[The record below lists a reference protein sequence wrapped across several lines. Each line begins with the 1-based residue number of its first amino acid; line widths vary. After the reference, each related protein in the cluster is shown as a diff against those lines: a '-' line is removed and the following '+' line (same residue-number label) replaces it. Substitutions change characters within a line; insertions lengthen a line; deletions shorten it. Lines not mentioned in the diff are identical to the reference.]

1 MQSLF
6 FRMRLIHWLGAIG
19 LFFNALLYTEQTFSQ
34 VLQYIVV
41 LLLVI
46 HDLDEKHWGV
56 DSLRKITAYMGHFEQ
71 KNLSVPCD
79 INSDY
84 NSEMGKILK
93 VINAFRENVQKT
105 LLGIKA
111 QADTSEQVAQVLTTK
126 TSSIARRISQQDLRV
141 GTISQKC
148 QTLDEYS
155 LTLVEKAKDTESR
168 VHQTKQGLQDTSSS
182 METMADMVRLYV
194 SSSESL
200 SGKFDALS
208 EQASAIA
215 SVVSVINT
223 IAEQT
228 NLLALNAAIEAARA
242 GEHGR
247 GFAVVAGE
255 VRQLANS
262 TQSSLLEINQI
273 ITNIADAVKQADE
286 EVKLQSQ
293 NLSKLSQHS
302 RVSQKEITRACENI
316 DSILQLIGGQA
327 NREDADIRHIHSL
340 VTQVVE
346 EITILRELSGSNADD
361 CRELNLEG
369 KRLEGV
375 TREIV
380 AQLDTFII

>member
-1 MQSLF
+1 
-6 FRMRLIHWLGAIG
+6 MRLIHWLGAVG

-41 LLLVI
+41 GLLVI
-46 HDLDEKHWGV
+46 HDLDEKYWGV

-71 KNLSVPCD
+71 KNLAVPCE

-84 NSEMGKILK
+84 NSEMAKILK

-105 LLGIKA
+105 LQGIKT
-111 QADTSEQVAQVLTTK
+111 QADHSEQVAKILTTN
-126 TSSIARRISQQDLRV
+126 TANIAGRISQQDLRV
-141 GTISQKC
+141 GSIAQKC
-148 QTLDEYS
+148 QTLDQYS
-155 LTLVEKAKDTESR
+155 MTLQEKAKDTESR
-168 VHQTKQGLQDTSSS
+168 VQQTKLGLQDTGAT
-182 METMADMVRLYV
+182 METMADMMRLYV

-208 EQASAIA
+208 QQATSIA

-247 GFAVVAGE
+247 GFAVVADE

-273 ITNIADAVKQADE
+273 IANITDAVQQADE

-293 NLSKLSQHS
+293 NLSQLSGYS
-302 RVSQKEITRACENI
+302 RASQAEITRAYENI
-316 DSILQLIGGQA
+316 DSILQLIGGQQR
-327 NREDADIRHIHSL
+327 REDADIRHIHVL
-340 VTQVVE
+340 VSQVVE
-346 EITILRELSGSNADD
+346 ESNILRQLSSSNADD
-361 CRELNLEG
+361 CAELNLEG
-369 KRLEGV
+369 KRLAGV

-380 AQLDTFII
+380 GQLDTFVI